1 MAETNEE
8 VMETASERPR
18 THHSSEAA
26 VAYIRALFR
35 DTDHVAL
42 LAVPRRPPP
51 PESPVLQ
58 RITSAEDLS
67 SARYQA
73 WLRHLNA
80 QGHDL
85 FVGMNPLTGR
95 PRAAGNGKPRPMR
108 EKQDVLEVRRLQL
121 DLDKSGAESL
131 QRVFD
136 DVARGVLPRPA
147 AVIRSS
153 ARNYQVVWHATP
165 AAWTPEPAEALMR
178 RLADRYDGD
187 SSVADVARVM
197 RLPGYQNKKPGRDDA
212 LAAWTDHGGAQVTPA
227 DFSRLPE
234 PSKQAA
240 AATPQPAPGAS
251 ARTAAPPQGDN
262 SLSGQDWAWTR
273 EQLKDGADRDYLIG
287 LLEERRQDKH
297 NPADYATR
305 TVLNAEESLWR
316 EGRLPR

>member
-1 MAETNEE
+1 MRSQDPA
-8 VMETASERPR
+8 
-18 THHSSEAA
+18 
-26 VAYIRALFR
+26 AYIRALFQ

-42 LAVPRRPPP
+42 LAVPRRTPP

-67 SARYQA
+67 SERYQA

-80 QGHDL
+80 QGYDL

-95 PRAAGNGKPRPMR
+95 PRTAGNGKLRPMR

-121 DLDKSGAESL
+121 DLDKAGARSL

-136 DVARGVLPRPA
+136 DVARQVLPRPA
-147 AVIRSS
+147 AVVRSS
-153 ARNYQVVWHATP
+153 ARNYQVLWHAAP
-165 AAWTPEPAEALMR
+165 DAWTPDQAEELMG

-212 LAAWTDHGGAQVTPA
+212 LAVWTDHGGRPVTPA
-227 DFSRLPE
+227 DFSQLPR
-234 PSKQAA
+234 PSKQATA
-240 AATPQPAPGAS
+240 PQSAS
-251 ARTAAPPQGDN
+251 GGPVHGSEPTRGD
-262 SLSGQDWAWTR
+262 SSPSGQDWAWTR
-273 EQLKDGADRDYLIG
+273 ERLKTRHDRDHLIR
-287 LLEERRQDKH
+287 LLAERRQDKPDPLH
-297 NPADYATR
+297 YATR